1 MGFVVLA
8 RGEERLVGRDQRNV
22 PLIGEIDQAR
32 FRGAFVRRA
41 SAFRTMAL
49 QFDIEPVAEPALQ
62 LFATRQR
69 QRVLAAD
76 DGDIKRPVRPAGE
89 RDQPRGLAVEP
100 VKLEVRPL
108 LRRRLEISARGKP
121 HQAAIAVVAGGK
133 QHDPRPDMVD
143 RTVADFLI
151 AEIDAERAA
160 DDRLDAIAR
169 DFFRK
174 FQRTEHVVG
183 VGERQ
188 RRLAVL
194 LGQLRQA
201 RDRQR
206 TLEQR
211 IGRMNVQVHEGEIGG
226 HGLGLTDWR
235 SDHGLARFSPL

>member
-8 RGEERLVGRDQRNV
+8 RGEERLVGRDQRDI
-22 PLIGEIDQAR
+22 PLVSEIDQAR
-32 FRGAFVRRA
+32 FRGALGR
-41 SAFRTMAL
+41 SAVAL

-62 LFATRQR
+62 FFAARQR

-76 DGDIKRPVRPAGE
+76 DGDIERPVRPAGE
-89 RDQPRGLAVEP
+89 RDQPRGLAIEP

-108 LRRRLEISARGKP
+108 LRRRLEIRARRKP
-121 HQAAIAVVAGGK
+121 HQAAIAVVAGGE

-143 RTVADFLI
+143 RAVADFLI

-160 DDRLDAIAR
+160 DDRLDAIAG

-188 RRLAVL
+188 RRLPVL

-206 TLEQR
+206 ALEQR
-211 IGRMNVQVHEGEIGG
+211 IGRMNVQMHEGEIGG
-226 HGLGLTDWR
+226 HGLGLTDLR